1 VEKEARSNEENE
13 EGEEGEKEAERFY
26 ENRLIED
33 VEQIEMLIT

>member
-1 VEKEARSNEENE
+1 MEKEARSNEENE